1 MNVTIEPGNPRDPQ
15 VVELLTQ
22 SHELMQSLFPEESNH
37 YFSIDALCG
46 PDIRFLVARQ
56 GGETLG
62 CGALIIKSDYGE
74 VKSMFTDPAARGL
87 GLGALILGGI
97 EDQARS
103 ENLLVLRL
111 ETGHL
116 LADAHRLYARSGFSE
131 RGPFGE
137 YREDANSL
145 FMEKAL

>member
-1 MNVTIEPGNPRDPQ
+1 MNVTIEPGDPRDPQ

-37 YFSIDALCG
+37 YLSIDTLCG
-46 PDIRFLVARQ
+46 PDTRFLVARRD
-56 GGETLG
+56 GETLG
-62 CGALIIKSDYGE
+62 CGALIVKPGYGE

-87 GLGALILGGI
+87 GLGALILAGI

-103 ENLLVLRL
+103 ENLPVLRL

-131 RGPFGE
+131 CGPFGD
-137 YREDANSL
+137 YRKDPNSL

>member
-1 MNVTIEPGNPRDPQ
+1 MNVTIESSDPRDPQ
-15 VVELLTQ
+15 VVELLRQ

-37 YFSIDALCG
+37 YLSIDSLCG
-46 PDIRFLVARQ
+46 PDIRFFVARQ
-56 GGETLG
+56 QGKTLG
-62 CGALIIKSDYGE
+62 CGALLVKPGYGE

-87 GLGALILGGI
+87 GLGALILTAI
-97 EDQARS
+97 EDRART
-103 ENLLVLRL
+103 EKLPVLRL

-131 RGPFGE
+131 RGPFGD

>member
-1 MNVTIEPGNPRDPQ
+1 MNVTIEPGDPRDPQ

-37 YFSIDALCG
+37 YLSVDNLCG
-46 PDIRFLVARQ
+46 PDIRFLVARR

-62 CGALIIKSDYGE
+62 CGALVVKSDYGE

-87 GLGALILGGI
+87 GLGALILAGI

-103 ENLLVLRL
+103 ENLPVLRL

-116 LADAHRLYARSGFSE
+116 LADAHRLYARAGFKE
-131 RGPFGE
+131 RGPFGD
-137 YREDANSL
+137 YREDPKSL

>member
-1 MNVTIEPGNPRDPQ
+1 MNVTIEPGDPRDPK
-15 VVELLTQ
+15 VAELLRQ

-37 YFSIDALCG
+37 YLSVDALCG
-46 PDIRFLVARQ
+46 PDIRFLVARRAS
-56 GGETLG
+56 ETLG
-62 CGALIIKSDYGE
+62 CGALVVKADYGE

-87 GLGALILGGI
+87 GLGALILAGI

-103 ENLLVLRL
+103 ENLPVLRL

-116 LADAHRLYARSGFSE
+116 LADAHRLYARAGFKE
-131 RGPFGE
+131 CGPFGD
-137 YREDANSL
+137 YSEDPNSL